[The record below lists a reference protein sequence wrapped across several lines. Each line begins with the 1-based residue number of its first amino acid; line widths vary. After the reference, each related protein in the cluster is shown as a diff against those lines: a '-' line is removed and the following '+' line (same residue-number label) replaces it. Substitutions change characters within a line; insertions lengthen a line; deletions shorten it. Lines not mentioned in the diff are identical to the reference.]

1 MANLQVADQV
11 AAAWDRIVVGNP
23 LWTWALAVGIAL
35 GVFLALLIARRIV
48 ASRARTIAQRRP
60 RPATQLAARLAGSVN
75 RTALLVFSSA
85 GGSLHLAL
93 SAKAGQGVR
102 IAVAVAAGVQAIVW
116 GRHLIDVMLERLLAA
131 KTTDQGQPDP
141 ALLTALTPI
150 RFLSMAVLLG
160 VVVLIVLDNAG
171 VDVTAMVA
179 GLGIG
184 GIAIALAAQSILG
197 DLFAAVS
204 IVVDKPF
211 MVGDFITVDDKL
223 GTVES
228 IGLKTTRLRAL
239 SGEQLV
245 FANSD
250 LLKSRIQNF
259 RRMHER
265 RVLFTVGV
273 VYQTPAEKLRQ
284 IPRIVR
290 EAIEHNSPT
299 RFDRCH
305 FKRFADSA
313 LEFEA
318 VYYVGNPEF
327 NVFMN
332 IQQAVN
338 LELFERLQREGV
350 EFAYP
355 TRTLFVNQ
363 SPGG

>member
-1 MANLQVADQV
+1 MANMQIADRVAEV
-11 AAAWDRIVVGNP
+11 WDRMFLGNP
-23 LWTWALAVGIAL
+23 VWAWGLAAGLAL
-35 GVFLALLIARRIV
+35 GIFLVLLVVRRIV
-48 ASRARTIAQRRP
+48 AGRAKRIAARRP

-75 RTALLVFSSA
+75 RTALLVFSIA

-93 SAKAGQGVR
+93 GAKSEQGVR
-102 IAVAVAAGVQAIVW
+102 IAVAVAAGAQAIVW
-116 GRHLIDVMLERLLAA
+116 GRHLIDVMLERVLAS

-160 VVVLIVLDNAG
+160 IVVLIVLDNAG

-204 IVVDKPF
+204 IVLDKPF
-211 MVGDFITVDDKL
+211 LVGDFIIVDDKL
-223 GTVES
+223 GTVEA
-228 IGLKTTRLRAL
+228 IGLKTTRVRAL

-259 RRMHER
+259 KRMQER
-265 RVLFTVGV
+265 RVLFTFGV
-273 VYQTPAEKLRQ
+273 VYQTPAAKLRE

-305 FKRFADSA
+305 FKRFADSS

-318 VYYVGNPEF
+318 VYFVGSPEF

-338 LELFERLQREGV
+338 LELFERLQREGI

-355 TRTLFVNQ
+355 TRTLFMSQ
-363 SPGG
+363 ASKG